1 MVDNNKES
9 EDGLPD
15 PVLHIKV
22 NVGSKVLQMPE
33 FNNKP
38 WEACRCQ
45 TNRGL

>member
-22 NVGSKVLQMPE
+22 NAGSKVHQMPKV
-33 FNNKP
+33 NNKA
-38 WEACRCQ
+38 WEA
-45 TNRGL
+45 